1 MRINRLLLTLIAVM
15 AFCFASANKR
25 AVILADVHVVPGN
38 ANEEKLIE
46 AINEINAMN
55 DIDFV
60 VLDGDLTNEGSD
72 EQLQNV
78 KRIVD
83 KIKHPF
89 YVIPGN
95 HENNWSQSATKTFID
110 IWGNDRFVDEIGE
123 YIIVGA
129 NCGPFMK
136 MGDGHV
142 KQEDLH
148 WLDSV
153 LKEKVKAGKKVI
165 SFNHYPLR
173 KDDLDNYVDYIKV
186 LEKYPVIVHING
198 HYHNYTPYMSGDIPS
213 MMVGALDRGKGVY
226 GYTIVDFNDDNIIFY
241 RKDLGKEPKEIQ
253 T

>member
-110 IWGNDRFVDEIGE
+110 I
-123 YIIVGA
+123 
-129 NCGPFMK
+129 C
-136 MGDGHV
+136 
-142 KQEDLH
+142 
-148 WLDSV
+148 
-153 LKEKVKAGKKVI
+153 
-165 SFNHYPLR
+165 
-173 KDDLDNYVDYIKV
+173 
-186 LEKYPVIVHING
+186 
-198 HYHNYTPYMSGDIPS
+198 
-213 MMVGALDRGKGVY
+213 
-226 GYTIVDFNDDNIIFY
+226 
-241 RKDLGKEPKEIQ
+241 
-253 T
+253 